1 MLKKCIFLLSTLTI
15 LLFAIFYYLEH
26 KDEAKIMKIDPDIK
40 PIIIIKDQELIVYEG
55 DQIFPSS
62 NLEIKSFTP
71 YELIVEG
78 VTIAEDVGPKV
89 IEAVVIYDEDKR
101 VYVEYDLLVR
111 KKEKEIV
118 TIEKVIEKPI
128 YIEKE
133 EDRDTEEIDNVESQT
148 DDLTEEIIYHEEVI
162 EIQKKDPYIEVADLS
177 IRTDASVAELNALLA
192 NSVDSN
198 MQVSIDYSSV
208 DLMTPGSYPVKFY
221 HDLGETIKMIEV
233 Y

>member
-62 NLEIKSFTP
+62 NLEIKSFMP
-71 YELIVEG
+71 YELIIEG

-148 DDLTEEIIYHEEVI
+148 DYLTEEIIYHEEVI

-198 MQVSIDYSSV
+198 MQVRIDYSSV

-221 HDLGETIKMIEV
+221 HDLGETIKMIKV